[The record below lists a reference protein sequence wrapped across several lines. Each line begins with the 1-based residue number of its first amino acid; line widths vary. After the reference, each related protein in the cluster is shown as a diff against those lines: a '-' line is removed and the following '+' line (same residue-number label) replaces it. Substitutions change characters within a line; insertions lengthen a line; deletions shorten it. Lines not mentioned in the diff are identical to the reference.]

1 MRQLEREC
9 QLAEKIQQL
18 EDELYYPKYYAYAKV
33 AHMIYENEIMD
44 VVYKRSDMDP
54 MPITLMVGQE
64 MAPDY
69 REYQVYRK
77 LCKLLDKK
85 MRAEIDTQYTNLR
98 ARIKDSMG
106 QREEHYKEIREQYIP
121 EYKEQVETVRQE
133 LYNAGPDEK
142 AECINKLDF
151 YQGIIEE
158 MTRMLP
164 IDEQSKLSDH
174 HQEWDHH
181 DIHRTEEQQPVN
193 HQAEPPRYLDPT
205 TYQPIAQPQPGQ
217 LVFDTKVRQQV
228 MYQPEV
234 PRYLDPMTYQPIAQ
248 PQPGQLVFD
257 TKMRQQVMYQPE
269 VPRYLDPMTY
279 QPIAQPQPGQ
289 QVFDTKMQQMI
300 VYYPAGAGMPGS
312 QPGYPGGTGMPGMPG
327 GQPGYPGGTGM
338 PGMPGSQPGYPGGNG
353 MPGMPGSQPGYPG
366 GTGMPG
372 MPGGQPGYPGGTG
385 MPGVPGGQPG
395 YPGGIGMPGMPGS
408 QPGYPQGGN
417 GMPGS
422 QPVSQSGDAGMPSWG
437 NPSGED
443 PNNNI

>member
-1 MRQLEREC
+1 
-9 QLAEKIQQL
+9 
-18 EDELYYPKYYAYAKV
+18 
-33 AHMIYENEIMD
+33 
-44 VVYKRSDMDP
+44 
-54 MPITLMVGQE
+54 

-181 DIHRTEEQQPVN
+181 DIHRTEEPQPVN

-205 TYQPIAQPQPGQ
+205 
-217 LVFDTKVRQQV
+217 
-228 MYQPEV
+228 
-234 PRYLDPMTYQPIAQ
+234 
-248 PQPGQLVFD
+248 
-257 TKMRQQVMYQPE
+257 
-269 VPRYLDPMTY
+269 TY

-312 QPGYPGGTGMPGMPG
+312 QPGYPGGTGMPGVPG
-327 GQPGYPGGTGM
+327 GQPGYPGGT
-338 PGMPGSQPGYPGGNG
+338 
-353 MPGMPGSQPGYPG
+353 
-366 GTGMPG
+366 
-372 MPGGQPGYPGGTG
+372 
-385 MPGVPGGQPG
+385 
-395 YPGGIGMPGMPGS
+395 GMPGMPGS

-422 QPVSQSGDAGMPSWG
+422 QPVSQPGDAGMPSWG

>member
-1 MRQLEREC
+1 
-9 QLAEKIQQL
+9 
-18 EDELYYPKYYAYAKV
+18 
-33 AHMIYENEIMD
+33 MIYENEIMD

-85 MRAEIDTQYTNLR
+85 MRAEIDTQYTNLS

-217 LVFDTKVRQQV
+217 H
-228 MYQPEV
+228 
-234 PRYLDPMTYQPIAQ
+234 
-248 PQPGQLVFD
+248 
-257 TKMRQQVMYQPE
+257 
-269 VPRYLDPMTY
+269 
-279 QPIAQPQPGQ
+279 
-289 QVFDTKMQQMI
+289 VFDTKMQQMI

-327 GQPGYPGGTGM
+327 GQPGYPGGTGI
-338 PGMPGSQPGYPGGNG
+338 PR
-353 MPGMPGSQPGYPG
+353 
-366 GTGMPG
+366 
-372 MPGGQPGYPGGTG
+372 
-385 MPGVPGGQPG
+385 
-395 YPGGIGMPGMPGS
+395 
-408 QPGYPQGGN
+408 
-417 GMPGS
+417 
-422 QPVSQSGDAGMPSWG
+422 
-437 NPSGED
+437 
-443 PNNNI
+443 NNHRQ